1 MDVVKLFSINKYSLH
16 EVAFM
21 CESISKNLTG
31 LLTFYRQFQI
41 INSFIKAVTDTNC
54 FPAPCGVC
62 VDAFGVTVC
71 MNVHHSV
78 HLCS

>member
-1 MDVVKLFSINKYSLH
+1 
-16 EVAFM
+16 M
-21 CESISKNLTG
+21 CESVCKSLTG
-31 LLTFYRQFQI
+31 LLTVYRQFQI
-41 INSFIKAVTDTNC
+41 INSFIKALTDMNR

-78 HLCS
+78 HLWS